1 MLRLLSLDV
10 EFLGGQMYEADEFRP
25 EKNTSKVIAG
35 ARLEFQTPNS
45 YTWQ

>member
-10 EFLGGQMYEADEFRP
+10 EFLGGQMYEADAR
-25 EKNTSKVIAG
+25 KNTSSSKVIAG